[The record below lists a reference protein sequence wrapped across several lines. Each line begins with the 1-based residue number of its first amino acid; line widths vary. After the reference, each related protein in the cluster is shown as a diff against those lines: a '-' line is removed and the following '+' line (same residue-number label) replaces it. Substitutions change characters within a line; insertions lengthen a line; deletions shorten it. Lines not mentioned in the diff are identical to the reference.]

1 MLLTLFL
8 CATLYLI
15 LIAFI
20 FMVRKEKY
28 TKKKA
33 IILLLCLIAWFI
45 LFMIW
50 GLLRNRSAP

>member
-50 GLLRNRSAP
+50 GLMRNGTAP